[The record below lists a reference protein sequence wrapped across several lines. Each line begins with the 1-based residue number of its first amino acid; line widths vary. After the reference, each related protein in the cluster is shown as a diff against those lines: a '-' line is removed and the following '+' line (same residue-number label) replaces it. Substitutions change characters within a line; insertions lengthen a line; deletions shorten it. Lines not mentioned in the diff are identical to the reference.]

1 MLHILIGKLIGMSR
15 VDLKVHF
22 IFEIR
27 IFVTQMVDREFI
39 LALYTRLQ
47 FIRQKS
53 RPFLS

>member
-1 MLHILIGKLIGMSR
+1 MLHIWIGKLIGMPNIQ
-15 VDLKVHF
+15 LKVHF

-39 LALYTRLQ
+39 LALYTRLE

-53 RPFLS
+53 RTFLS